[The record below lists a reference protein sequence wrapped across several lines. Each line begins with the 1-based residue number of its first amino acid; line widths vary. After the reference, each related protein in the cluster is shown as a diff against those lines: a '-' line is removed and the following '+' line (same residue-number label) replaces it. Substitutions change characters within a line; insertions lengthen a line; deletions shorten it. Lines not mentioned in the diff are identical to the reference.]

1 MEYEEMKDDD
11 NVEMTNIILRE
22 GWRWCI
28 EGDFLVTMIMIDYV
42 LTILT
47 HLLSKLKSGVLL
59 HLKIEKWIVNVYPVI
74 IVNTYAFM
82 VSFVRNL

>member
-28 EGDFLVTMIMIDYV
+28 EGELLVTMIMIDYV
-42 LTILT
+42 LTI
-47 HLLSKLKSGVLL
+47 
-59 HLKIEKWIVNVYPVI
+59 I
-74 IVNTYAFM
+74 TYFT
-82 VSFVRNL
+82 F

>member
-28 EGDFLVTMIMIDYV
+28 EGEFLVTMIMIDYV
-42 LTILT
+42 LTI
-47 HLLSKLKSGVLL
+47 
-59 HLKIEKWIVNVYPVI
+59 I
-74 IVNTYAFM
+74 TYFT
-82 VSFVRNL
+82 F